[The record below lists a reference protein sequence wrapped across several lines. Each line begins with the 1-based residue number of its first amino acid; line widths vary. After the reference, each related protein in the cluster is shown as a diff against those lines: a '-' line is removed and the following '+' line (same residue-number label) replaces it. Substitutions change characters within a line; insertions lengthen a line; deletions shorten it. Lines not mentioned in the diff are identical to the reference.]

1 MTAADK
7 HRRLKEILREMGSM
21 VIAFSGGVDST
32 FLASEASEILGG
44 KALSV
49 FAHSPVCPPDDIEHA
64 KTLAQMLCL
73 NFRIIETNEMK
84 DPQFTANTPDRCY
97 YCKRELFLKL
107 GEIAAIEGLKWTVDG
122 TNFDDLAD
130 YRPGRRACRESGVR
144 SPLLEAKL
152 TKDEIRN
159 LSRIKN
165 LPTWDKPASPCLA
178 SRIPYGT
185 AVTEDILQKISLSES
200 YLHSLGIRQ
209 LRVRH
214 HGDIARIE
222 IDPQDMPLIL
232 DKETREKIFNN
243 IKNLGYLYVTLDLA
257 GYRTGSLNVS
267 VTQNKEFKG

>member
-1 MTAADK
+1 
-7 HRRLKEILREMGSM
+7 
-21 VIAFSGGVDST
+21 
-32 FLASEASEILGG
+32 
-44 KALSV
+44 
-49 FAHSPVCPPDDIEHA
+49 
-64 KTLAQMLCL
+64 
-73 NFRIIETNEMK
+73 
-84 DPQFTANTPDRCY
+84 
-97 YCKRELFLKL
+97 
-107 GEIAAIEGLKWTVDG
+107 
-122 TNFDDLAD
+122 LAD

>member
-1 MTAADK
+1 MTAVDK
-7 HRRLKEILREMGSM
+7 HGRLKEILGEMGSM

-32 FLASEASEILGG
+32 FLASEASEILGR

-49 FAHSPVCPPDDIEHA
+49 FAHSPVCPPEDIEHA
-64 KTLAQMLCL
+64 KTLAQMLSL

-107 GEIAAIEGLKWTVDG
+107 GEIAAIERLKWTVDG

-185 AVTEDILQKISLSES
+185 AVSRGYTPKNIRSARVIYTAWGYASCV
-200 YLHSLGIRQ
+200 LGIM
-209 LRVRH
+209 V
-214 HGDIARIE
+214 ISPE
-222 IDPQDMPLIL
+222 S
-232 DKETREKIFNN
+232 K
-243 IKNLGYLYVTLDLA
+243 
-257 GYRTGSLNVS
+257 
-267 VTQNKEFKG
+267 